1 MRGPQGVNLRGG
13 CSQSVGVGLRG
24 SLCHQDLSEA
34 AVPWGR
40 WLLVSLLPCRPA
52 SLSSCPHAL
61 FPPTALWLPGSPWLC
76 PGSAFH

>member
-34 AVPWGR
+34 ALPWGLQMKQMIGR
-40 WLLVSLLPCRPA
+40 LF
-52 SLSSCPHAL
+52 HAEE
-61 FPPTALWLPGSPWLC
+61 A
-76 PGSAFH
+76 